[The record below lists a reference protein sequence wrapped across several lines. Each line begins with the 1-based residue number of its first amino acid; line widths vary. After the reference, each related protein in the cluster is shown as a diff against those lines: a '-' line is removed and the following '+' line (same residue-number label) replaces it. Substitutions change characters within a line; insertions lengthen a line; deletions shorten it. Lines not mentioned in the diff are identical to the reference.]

1 MRKNHYGKVLFSS
14 QEWHFPLCWIRGI
27 LAKRRRA
34 CVSLRRGISGG
45 WTCDAL
51 ALEIEDGTLRQQSP
65 IVVHSINHYWNESWW
80 GESAHRSLLYQDP
93 LYSDGSLLLGIDFLG
108 AISRVHFQLQDQYI
122 LPLSRAL
129 YFLRLFQNY
138 LYLCYIEP

>member
-1 MRKNHYGKVLFSS
+1 MSPD
-14 QEWHFPLCWIRGI
+14 Q
-27 LAKRRRA
+27 
-34 CVSLRRGISGG
+34 VSLHIAPLVSG
-45 WTCDAL
+45 
-51 ALEIEDGTLRQQSP
+51 
-65 IVVHSINHYWNESWW
+65 Y
-80 GESAHRSLLYQDP
+80 P

-108 AISRVHFQLQDQYI
+108 AISRVHFLLQDQYI